1 MPSVRLL
8 KCTWRSWSSFTR
20 STNPF
25 TLRPRRSSFQTT
37 SVSVS
42 RKWES
47 VSLSP
52 GRSALA
58 PLTLS
63 VKIRLQLAL
72 LSAASCSSRFWSSV
86 DTTLGED
93 VDQHRQGGRV
103 LEEQIFGVDPS
114 PSEAD

>member
-1 MPSVRLL
+1 MYMALL
-8 KCTWRSWSSFTR
+8 EFIHQINQSFHTAA
-20 STNPF
+20 
-25 TLRPRRSSFQTT
+25 RRSSFQTT
-37 SVSVS
+37 RVSVS

-63 VKIRLQLAL
+63 VKICLQLAL

-86 DTTLGED
+86 DTRALS
-93 VDQHRQGGRV
+93 
-103 LEEQIFGVDPS
+103 ICS
-114 PSEAD
+114 